1 MRVSDWSSVVCASD
15 LDRLAEP
22 QRIGLAE
29 TGLRLAPLAL
39 VGDKGDGL
47 AAAPQPA
54 GEVLVERGDAGT
66 GVEQQQGEVG
76 LGQRLFRLRAHARLE
91 AGVEALLRPEEHTSE
106 LQSLMRNSY
115 AVVCLQK

>member
-29 TGLRLAPLAL
+29 TGLRLTALAL
-39 VGDKGDGL
+39 VGDQGDGL

-54 GEVLVERGDAGT
+54 GEVLVERGDAGA
-66 GVEQQQGEVG
+66 GVEHQQGEVG
-76 LGQRLFRLRAHARLE
+76 LGQCILRLRAHARL
-91 AGVEALLRPEEHTSE
+91 RSEEPTSE
-106 LQSLMRNSY
+106 LQ
-115 AVVCLQK
+115 